1 MIGGPFFDNGIAR
14 LYHTDARRIP
24 LPDESVHCVVTSP
37 PYWFLRDY
45 ELVPCRYALDY
56 GELS

>member
-14 LYHTDARRIP
+14 LYQTDVRRIP

-37 PYWFLRDY
+37 LK
-45 ELVPCRYALDY
+45 ALSLPMLL
-56 GELS
+56 GESKNNEWR